1 MSKITFD
8 TNIFVSRPRVQLP
21 ENFYLHA
28 VVLQELVAG
37 AADDTELKAWSVV
50 RSRYHKIGRLLVPTE
65 EDWWQVGRILNALQR
80 GLKSQSGG
88 ETPRMMATE
97 KYRLTHDILIAR
109 TAKRAGVTIVTD
121 NRKDF
126 DKIQKFCNVRYVS
139 GDEFFA

>member
-88 ETPRMMATE
+88 ETPRMMTTE